1 MTQCSAST
9 ALANVAKASASEAAY
24 DALAEV
30 FGDATSDSA
39 KICMIGAI
47 VEIGYQN
54 EGMDVCGE
62 WS

>member
-30 FGDATSDSA
+30 FGDATGDSV

-54 EGMDVCGE
+54 EGMDVYGE